1 MITGLPPYSEGL
13 PIEYSLRCSC
23 FCRYL
28 VFTGMGGIVGDAEVR
43 AKQRAE
49 EMKATFVDSRV
60 IPFLQC
66 PCGQLLDFTSDECEL
81 VM

>member
-1 MITGLPPYSEGL
+1 MIPGIPDYTGAL

-23 FCRYL
+23 ARRYL
-28 VFTGMGGIVGDAEVR
+28 IFTGMGRIVGNAEVR
-43 AKQRAE
+43 AKLRAE

-60 IPFLQC
+60 TPFMQC
-66 PCGQLLDFTSDECEL
+66 SCGQLLDFTSDDCES